1 MWHMKKLICLI
12 LCFFTLFLLAC
23 DSPMEKRERNLS
35 ELRDE
40 VMVAA
45 GDGMKISLISGVRED
60 PFVIDGAPGEK
71 KPFTVVTITPDGF
84 NENAAFSYSLYIGE
98 SKFEG
103 NFSKHPFKN
112 TWSFEISE
120 RAEGSA
126 ALTVTCDG
134 YAENFELK
142 SVRTE
147 EMIDA
152 AAALEIAEIRL
163 KDRIKEHTV
172 SGELNA
178 EIYIRFL
185 ENPISSEG
193 GYYWYVAFVP
203 EKYEVYA
210 VLIDPLTRE
219 IAAVRE

>member
-1 MWHMKKLICLI
+1 M
-12 LCFFTLFLLAC
+12 
-23 DSPMEKRERNLS
+23 
-35 ELRDE
+35 
-40 VMVAA
+40 
-45 GDGMKISLISGVRED
+45 
-60 PFVIDGAPGEK
+60 
-71 KPFTVVTITPDGF
+71 
-84 NENAAFSYSLYIGE
+84 
-98 SKFEG
+98 
-103 NFSKHPFKN
+103 
-112 TWSFEISE
+112 
-120 RAEGSA
+120 
-126 ALTVTCDG
+126 TCDG
-134 YAENFELK
+134 YAENFELM